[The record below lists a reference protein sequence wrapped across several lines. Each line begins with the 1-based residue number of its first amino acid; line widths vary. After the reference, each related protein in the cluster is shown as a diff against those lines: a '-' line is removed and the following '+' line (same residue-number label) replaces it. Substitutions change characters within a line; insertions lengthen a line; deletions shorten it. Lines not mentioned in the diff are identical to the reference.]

1 MEHAISAYYPKI
13 SHGAGLVMTSVAY
26 FSYLAERVPE
36 RFPALARAMG
46 EDVNSLPEAEKP
58 FAFITA
64 LKKLI
69 KNIGIEDEKLS
80 KYGVKQEEMR
90 AFAQNSFDN
99 MGGLYD
105 VTPVKLTVD
114 DVTKIFENAYA

>member
-1 MEHAISAYYPKI
+1 MQ
-13 SHGAGLVMTSVAY
+13 
-26 FSYLAERVPE
+26 
-36 RFPALARAMG
+36 
-46 EDVNSLPEAEKP
+46 
-58 FAFITA
+58 
-64 LKKLI
+64 
-69 KNIGIEDEKLS
+69 NIGIEDEKLS

>member
-1 MEHAISAYYPKI
+1 
-13 SHGAGLVMTSVAY
+13 
-26 FSYLAERVPE
+26 
-36 RFPALARAMG
+36 MG
-46 EDVNSLPEAEKP
+46 EDVDSLPEEEKP

-69 KNIGIEDEKLS
+69 KNIGLEDETLS
-80 KYGVKQEEMR
+80 KYGVKREEMR
-90 AFAQNSFDN
+90 VLAQNSFDT

-105 VTPVKLTVD
+105 VTPVKLTVE